1 MNVKHRAIQEE
12 EEKGF
17 QFYRRRE
24 SVRDAGRS
32 NYIIEKKHH
41 QSLSYF
47 FCLFF
52 CVIMSYIILLTTPCD
67 RRCPSSN
74 SVRRF
79 SLRSSVFGLRSSV
92 FSYSRRC
99 RRQHVGMQVAGSSR
113 GTRYTPSPRSTGGF
127 GVHTRSRFRRQDRR
141 HSARTGQT

>member
-17 QFYRRRE
+17 QFYRRRK
-24 SVRDAGRS
+24 SVRDAGHS
-32 NYIIEKKHH
+32 NFIIEKKHH

-47 FCLFF
+47 LVCFF

-79 SLRSSVFGLRSSV
+79 SLRSSVF
-92 FSYSRRC
+92 SYSRRC
-99 RRQHVGMQVAGSSR
+99 RRQHGGMQVAGSSR
-113 GTRYTPSPRSTGGF
+113 GTRYTPSPRSTGGL

-141 HSARTGQT
+141 HSVRTDQT

>member
-32 NYIIEKKHH
+32 NFIIEKKHH

-47 FCLFF
+47 LFVF
-52 CVIMSYIILLTTPCD
+52 FVSSCHTSYYLPRRVIDGARHLIQSGDL
-67 RRCPSSN
+67 
-74 SVRRF
+74 VF
-79 SLRSSVFGLRSSV
+79 GLRSSVFGLRSSV
-92 FSYSRRC
+92 FGLRSS
-99 RRQHVGMQVAGSSR
+99 VTAAVVADN
-113 GTRYTPSPRSTGGF
+113 T
-127 GVHTRSRFRRQDRR
+127 
-141 HSARTGQT
+141 